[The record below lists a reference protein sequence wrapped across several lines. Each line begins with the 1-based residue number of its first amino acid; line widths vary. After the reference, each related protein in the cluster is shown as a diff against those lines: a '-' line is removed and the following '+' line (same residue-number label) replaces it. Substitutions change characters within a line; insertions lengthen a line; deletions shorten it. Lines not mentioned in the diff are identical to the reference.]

1 MVLETI
7 YETHNDETH
16 NDETHNDETHQQ
28 QHPSKQILLQ
38 FQTTLNEHIYYHY
51 YDDEIYEYFLE
62 KIQHEY
68 PISTNYQ
75 TCNHKT
81 CPICNNPSNKIHYKH
96 KKKQA
101 IDYTQMQIIIEN
113 IVLEI
118 EVLEIVQQNS
128 CMKLYIHVNIWET
141 ETETETETENLHKII
156 HTNLEQLKKE
166 LIILTM
172 K

>member
-16 NDETHNDETHQQ
+16 NDETQQ
-28 QHPSKQILLQ
+28 QHPKQILLQ

-81 CPICNNPSNKIHYKH
+81 CTICNNPSNKIQYKH
-96 KKKQA
+96 KREPKR
-101 IDYTQMQIIIEN
+101 DFMQMQIMIEN
-113 IVLEI
+113 MVLEI
-118 EVLEIVQQNS
+118 EVLEIFQPNS
-128 CMKLYIHVNIWET
+128 HIELYIFVNVWET
-141 ETETETETENLHKII
+141 EFQNKNKNENETLHKII
-156 HTNLEQLKKE
+156 QTNLEQLKKE

>member
-16 NDETHNDETHQQ
+16 NDEIQQQQQ
-28 QHPSKQILLQ
+28 QHPPKQILLQ

-101 IDYTQMQIIIEN
+101 IDYTQMQIMIEN
-113 IVLEI
+113 MVLEI
-118 EVLEIVQQNS
+118 EVLEIFQPNS
-128 CMKLYIHVNIWET
+128 HIELYILVNVWET
-141 ETETETETENLHKII
+141 ESQNKNKNETLHKII
-156 HTNLEQLKKE
+156 QTNLEQLKKE

>member
-16 NDETHNDETHQQ
+16 NDETQQ
-28 QHPSKQILLQ
+28 QKQHPPKKILLQ
-38 FQTTLNEHIYYHY
+38 FQTILNEHIYYHY

-81 CPICNNPSNKIHYKH
+81 CTICNNPSNKIHYKH

-101 IDYTQMQIIIEN
+101 IDYTQMQIMIEN
-113 IVLEI
+113 MVLEI
-118 EVLEIVQQNS
+118 EVLEIFKPIS
-128 CMKLYIHVNIWET
+128 CIELYIFVNVWET
-141 ETETETETENLHKII
+141 ESQNENENEILHKII
-156 HTNLEQLKKE
+156 QTNLEQLKKE